1 MNSFDLWLVSRQ
13 IHVTR
18 HDGSRMEL
26 TARHPSAARQKC
38 KPIQK
43 TSANFPFAIAPTLR
57 YRSLMFRFV
66 WLFFPCAWLAAQDL
80 PEPLTPTLQAAGDNR
95 TEVIDAWNRCPKEQ
109 KPGLAF
115 LLQHMPQQDARQLKA
130 DFLLENIDLAYRARK
145 EMPWGKDVP
154 EEIFFNDVLPYASL
168 DEARDPWRAK
178 FYEMFRPLV
187 ADAPNATVALERIHA
202 RITPTLGVQ
211 YNTKRRAPN
220 QGPFESM
227 ERKMATCTG
236 LSILLTDVARAVC
249 IPARIVG
256 IAEWTTKQGN
266 HNWNEV
272 WLPERRAWVATEYD
286 RDQHGLDR
294 GWYLA
299 DAARAIPGS
308 LWHGIYATS
317 WARTAHHFPMV
328 WNLQN
333 TSIPAIEVTQRY
345 VEIGRRHIP
354 APGQCELRIDVVQRL
369 PDGSSARIARPVQVR
384 QGDIVIAQGI
394 SPSPTN
400 DLNQFFTAK
409 VAQGMRYQIALSDTL
424 RAKKPTFREI
434 MVKPTDPHL
443 HIKIE
448 LAPSP

>member
-1 MNSFDLWLVSRQ
+1 
-13 IHVTR
+13 
-18 HDGSRMEL
+18 
-26 TARHPSAARQKC
+26 
-38 KPIQK
+38 
-43 TSANFPFAIAPTLR
+43 
-57 YRSLMFRFV
+57 
-66 WLFFPCAWLAAQDL
+66 
-80 PEPLTPTLQAAGDNR
+80 
-95 TEVIDAWNRCPKEQ
+95 
-109 KPGLAF
+109 
-115 LLQHMPQQDARQLKA
+115 
-130 DFLLENIDLAYRARK
+130 
-145 EMPWGKDVP
+145 MPWGKDVP

-317 WARTAHHFPMV
+317 WASM
-328 WNLQN
+328 
-333 TSIPAIEVTQRY
+333 S
-345 VEIGRRHIP
+345 
-354 APGQCELRIDVVQRL
+354 
-369 PDGSSARIARPVQVR
+369 SSACPMAAMPVW
-384 QGDIVIAQGI
+384 
-394 SPSPTN
+394 P
-400 DLNQFFTAK
+400 
-409 VAQGMRYQIALSDTL
+409 ALSKC
-424 RAKKPTFREI
+424 AKAISSSAKASARRRPTIGTNF
-434 MVKPTDPHL
+434 L
-443 HIKIE
+443 
-448 LAPSP
+448 PSKSPKACATKSP

>member
-1 MNSFDLWLVSRQ
+1 MIF
-13 IHVTR
+13 H
-18 HDGSRMEL
+18 
-26 TARHPSAARQKC
+26 
-38 KPIQK
+38 
-43 TSANFPFAIAPTLR
+43 FAISPHMRYHPYMLR
-57 YRSLMFRFV
+57 YFC
-66 WLFFPCAWLAAQDL
+66 LFFACSWLSAQDL
-80 PEPLTPTLQAAGDNR
+80 PDVLTRTLAVAGENR
-95 TEVIDAWNRCPKEQ
+95 LEILHAWKQCPKEQ
-109 KPGLAF
+109 KPGLTF

-384 QGDIVIAQGI
+384 QGDIVIAEGI

-424 RAKKPTFREI
+424 RAEKPTFREI